1 MTLTMKN
8 PKISNSSHPL
18 PLIISLCSLLVF
30 NVVFYISNLSA
41 QPVSD
46 PNLMEQLEEKDLLIR
61 NLRRTIFD
69 LEAQVSGRSD
79 KSHLQENIRLL
90 KQELKSQRE
99 SLQQEYSAKIDDLQN
114 NISQLRRQIQSLEK
128 EKQTIIT
135 SQNLALQ
142 EKIDAS
148 ERLLNERTEQLN
160 KANEL
165 VAKIV
170 ADKTETQ
177 EKLSATTIEPKEK
190 SDTLQELDEKYKEIK
205 TKQDQNISKA
215 QKPLTE
221 RISELEKNIKDIR
234 EQALSN
240 EEKLESEKD
249 ILKKKHEGEI
259 KDLTQKLKVTEDQL
273 NQNEKNMTML
283 NAKLKSVSLDAER
296 KLADLN
302 KTIKEKEEKLTGI
315 QKKLNAHD
323 SEISAL
329 MKKYEGDLEVL
340 SAQIKEKDNSLASAQ
355 GDLQKSKEET
365 NLLKDQLRANEETI
379 ATLTK
384 ENKDAA
390 GPYLEKISGL
400 EKQMN
405 DKDLTLKLKDDEL
418 VQFRAKLIDQE
429 EKTTVY
435 KKLVDNQDVELTQL
449 RKGLEDRQDNLSKL
463 IEKEKVPLQEKI
475 AQLEGQIADFDKK
488 LSEERFNAKIE
499 IKSQLDQTSTELS
512 AAKVDVEYKLAQID
526 KMAKEKSL
534 VDEELRVLLEKNAQ
548 LNQTVEELSRYKN
561 ENSSSLAEHADL
573 KTKNAELNER
583 LEILLHENAE
593 HQKKMAE
600 ISAQLQAAADSKLL
614 AAELAKAENLINGF
628 KKDVDAKTVEI
639 SSLSDENHDLRMRL
653 KQNIKDMETLNQ
665 QMTQLKQQSENGLSK
680 VQSDELK
687 EQSDTLK
694 TALSKARQLIAQREV
709 ELEDLKKDRD
719 LLRNDIVSLTDQLN
733 LKIQQIGELD
743 HAKRNSG
750 KLYTE
755 QDLTDIKTP
764 LLTEISN
771 LKNRITEL
779 EQQLVEN
786 WNRAESMLLELKNH
800 PTIRQ
805 AENQKMIDELVPVR

>member
-177 EKLSATTIEPKEK
+177 EKLSATTIELKEK

-709 ELEDLKKDRD
+709 ELEDIKKDRD

-733 LKIQQIGELD
+733 LKIQQIGEID

-805 AENQKMIDELVPVR
+805 AENQKMVDELVPVR

>member
-1 MTLTMKN
+1 MIRTMKN
-8 PKISNSSHPL
+8 PKTSNSSHFL
-18 PLIISLCSLLVF
+18 PLMISLCTLLV
-30 NVVFYISNLSA
+30 VGGVFFISELNA
-41 QPVSD
+41 QAVPD
-46 PNLMEQLEEKDLLIR
+46 PNLIEQLEEKDLLIR

-79 KSHLQENIRLL
+79 KSQLQENIRLL

-128 EKQTIIT
+128 EKQNIQTGK
-135 SQNLALQ
+135 NLALQ
-142 EKIDAS
+142 EKIDEA
-148 ERLLNERTEQLN
+148 ERMLNERTEQLN

-170 ADKTETQ
+170 ADKTDTE
-177 EKLSATTIEPKEK
+177 EKLSATAVELKEK
-190 SDTLQELDEKYKEIK
+190 SKTLQELDEKYKEIK
-205 TKQDQNISKA
+205 AKQDQNILKA
-215 QKPLTE
+215 QKPLNE
-221 RISELEKNIKDIR
+221 KISELEKNIKGIR

-240 EEKLESEKD
+240 EEKSESEKD
-249 ILKKKHEGEI
+249 NLKKKYEGEI
-259 KDLTQKLKVTEDQL
+259 KDLTQKLKISED
-273 NQNEKNMTML
+273 NISEKEKNIAQLTENL
-283 NAKLKSVSLDAER
+283 NSAN
-296 KLADLN
+296 ADSEKKITDLS
-302 KTIKEKEEKLTGI
+302 KTIKEKEEKLAGI
-315 QKKLNAHD
+315 QKKLDAHD
-323 SEISAL
+323 SEITAL
-329 MKKYEGDLEVL
+329 RKKYEGELEGL
-340 SAQIKEKDNSLASAQ
+340 TAQIKEKENNLVSSQVDF
-355 GDLQKSKEET
+355 QKSKEEVNT
-365 NLLKDQLRANEETI
+365 LKGQMSVHEETI
-379 ATLTK
+379 ASLTK

-390 GPYLEKISGL
+390 GPYLEKISAL

-418 VQFRAKLIDQE
+418 VQFRTKLLDQE
-429 EKTTVY
+429 ERTSVY

-449 RKGLEDRQDNLSKL
+449 RKGLQDRQENLSKL
-463 IEKEKVPLQEKI
+463 IEKEKSPLQEKI
-475 AQLEGQIADFDKK
+475 AQLEGQIVDFDKK

-499 IKSQLDQTSTELS
+499 IKSQFDQTSTELS
-512 AAKVDVEYKLAQID
+512 AAKVDIEYKQAQID
-526 KMAKEKSL
+526 KLAKEKSL
-534 VDEELRVLLEKNAQ
+534 VDEELRVLLEKNTQ
-548 LNQTVEELSRYKN
+548 LTQAVEELTRYKN
-561 ENSSSLAEHADL
+561 DNSSSLAEHADL

-600 ISAQLQAAADSKLL
+600 ITAQLQAAADSKML
-614 AAELAKAENLINGF
+614 AAELAKAENLITGF
-628 KKDVDAKTVEI
+628 KKDADAKTVEI

-665 QMTQLKQQSENGLSK
+665 QLAQFKQQPENGLSK
-680 VQSDELK
+680 AQSDELR

-719 LLRNDIVSLTDQLN
+719 LLRKDVVSLTDELN
-733 LKIQQIGELD
+733 LKIQKIGEID
-743 HAKRNSG
+743 HAKRTSG
-750 KLYTE
+750 KLYSE

-805 AENQKMIDELVPVR
+805 AENQKMIDGLVPAR